1 VPDLATAPLSARAAL
16 AGLAVAAAWPGA
28 PRPVPAEE
36 LLPERA
42 LGGDREARAA
52 LVNLY
57 ISIDD
62 TDPMLTQTLTA
73 FVECGGSLE
82 ATARALFV
90 HPNTVRY
97 RLRRVTDVTGF
108 AANDPRDRWAL
119 AFALSFGRLD
129 APAPRSTSL

>member
-1 VPDLATAPLSARAAL
+1 
-16 AGLAVAAAWPGA
+16 
-28 PRPVPAEE
+28 

-57 ISIDD
+57 ITIDE

-119 AFALSFGRLD
+119 ALAMSFGRLE